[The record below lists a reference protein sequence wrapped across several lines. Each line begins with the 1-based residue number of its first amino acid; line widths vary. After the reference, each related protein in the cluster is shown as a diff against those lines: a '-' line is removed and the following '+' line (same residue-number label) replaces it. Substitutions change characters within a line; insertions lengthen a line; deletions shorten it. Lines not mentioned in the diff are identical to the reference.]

1 MKLDDRDI
9 IDQPSYE
16 PLSNAELVAH
26 IETYAG
32 LIYDMPLA
40 ERGRWQGDIV
50 RPARVLLARAEA
62 AEAEAY
68 ERLEAALFAEQRA
81 TDAEMERDELAALV
95 AELEA
100 QLDAQQWRPV
110 TEEWPP
116 YDKCVPVRMR
126 NGAIRWGFRRGDFWH
141 LTVGKYGREGVTHAY
156 VLPPAPQET
165 E

>member
-1 MKLDDRDI
+1 MMIDTDDM
-9 IDQPSYE
+9 
-16 PLSNAELVAH
+16 SNSRLTKAADRL
-26 IETYAG
+26 
-32 LIYDMPLA
+32 
-40 ERGRWQGDIV
+40 R
-50 RPARVLLARAEA
+50 ARAEA
-62 AEAEAY
+62 AESLAY

-81 TDAEMERDELAALV
+81 TDAEVERDAVRDANGVLSEALEATRSTLEALTARV